1 MTSLTRRAALV
12 AAAATLAVLAS
23 SGPALAASVN
33 GTQHSETS
41 QCYPEP
47 ALMYTLCVDDHTDT
61 HTTENANNLSTF
73 IHSDTRYVFTAE
85 PGSPVGACV
94 QTRTEESTYRALIK
108 RGEYIH
114 EWHYTFEPTSVALNC
129 GGVSVECASIT
140 RFHYSN
146 GEVQFFR
153 EHGGCILV

>member
-1 MTSLTRRAALV
+1 MTSLTRRAALM
-12 AAAATLAVLAS
+12 AAATVLAALAS
-23 SGPALAASVN
+23 SGPALADNVN
-33 GTQHSETS
+33 GTQHTEMS

-61 HTTENANNLSTF
+61 NTTENANNLSTF

-85 PGSPVGACV
+85 PGSPLGTCV

-108 RGEYIH
+108 RDEYIQ
-114 EWHYTFEPTSVALNC
+114 EWHSTLGSTSVALNC
-129 GGVSVECASIT
+129 GGVSVECASTT

-153 EHGGCILV
+153 EHGGCTLV